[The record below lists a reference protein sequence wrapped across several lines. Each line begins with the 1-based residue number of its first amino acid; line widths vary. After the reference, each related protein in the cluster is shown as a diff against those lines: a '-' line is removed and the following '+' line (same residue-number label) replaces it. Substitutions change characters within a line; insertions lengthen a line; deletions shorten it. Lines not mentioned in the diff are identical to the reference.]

1 MQHRRQRHVGVN
13 EVLRLLACTCG
24 RAALDVRR
32 RLLRIT
38 GTVKRNPGPQI
49 RGAQW
54 NSVALSRA
62 KRLGLE
68 RKLHE
73 EMFLSCLLQEPR
85 LSSAECAA
93 LKIGGC
99 QHVAQAWTPHGVG
112 ASISVR
118 EGKGVEL
125 VVLERRVPERA
136 TGSLRFSGKVSLTST
151 SAYFPRRTDVCGESL
166 DTLLGLSGPL
176 VEGAGK
182 ISHHAL
188 P

>member
-1 MQHRRQRHVGVN
+1 MQHRRQRRSWVN
-13 EVLRLLACTCG
+13 EVLRLLACTFG

-32 RLLRIT
+32 RLSLIS
-38 GTVKRNPGPQI
+38 GTVERSPGPQI

-54 NSVALSRA
+54 NSEALSRA
-62 KRLGLE
+62 KRLALE

-73 EMFLSCLLQEPR
+73 DMFLSCLLQEPR

-93 LKIGGC
+93 RKIGGC
-99 QHVAQAWTPHGVG
+99 QHVAQSWTPHGGG

-118 EGKGVEL
+118 EGKGV
-125 VVLERRVPERA
+125 VVGVLEKRVPERA
-136 TGSLRFSGKVSLTST
+136 KGTLRFSGKVSLTST

-166 DTLLGLSGPL
+166 DTLLGVSGPL
-176 VEGAGK
+176 VVGAGE